1 VYQPNLIDTFSTDK
15 ILLPYFYDQINSL
28 RPVDQRDKLLTISS
42 IPGLAK
48 DVCTGPTLWE
58 ERWGSD
64 KVVVEELEDRP
75 VWYLDLTF
83 VYTLLW
89 LGYEFGEDGRAK
101 IWEADRRNGVGLV
114 PRRHPFH
121 DWAESH
127 LQGIIALLRWIGRG
141 RILD

>member
-101 IWEADRRNGVGLV
+101 IWK
-114 PRRHPFH
+114 
-121 DWAESH
+121 
-127 LQGIIALLRWIGRG
+127 QIGGMELGWCLGATLATIGTNLTCRV
-141 RILD
+141 